1 MNFLII
7 FTAMIRSLDKL
18 LSFLA
23 KLERFT
29 NSGRVTSK
37 TLQGLL
43 SNIEKL
49 IEYVKTWIDV
59 SRNVLALFTHE
70 GEAVH
75 ENVSGMVVVEVDTES
90 VVDTEPVVDMDPV
103 ADTDRVVKVDPVVE
117 AEADTDP
124 VAEADPV
131 AKVDPVAEAEAD
143 TDLVAKVDPVAE
155 AEDDTRGGSHCEWLD
170 KCH

>member
-43 SNIEKL
+43 SNTEKL
-49 IEYVKTWIDV
+49 IESVKTWIDV

-75 ENVSGMVVVEVDTES
+75 ENVSGMVVVE
-90 VVDTEPVVDMDPV
+90 VDTEPVVDMDPV

-131 AKVDPVAEAEAD
+131 AKVDPVAKAEAD

-155 AEDDTRGGSHCEWLD
+155 AEADTRGGSHCEWLD